1 MTHHPQDRTGMMLA
15 TMSLHSLGFQMVYR
29 LRADAA
35 AQDHHDSLEQSMMQR
50 AVEEDALREREKL
63 ERAHT
68 KLAKAQAER
77 ANQQALWEAD
87 ARRNLRTMHR
97 DIRMEQVRY
106 IICE

>member
-1 MTHHPQDRTGMMLA
+1 ML
-15 TMSLHSLGFQMVYR
+15 MVISLQMVYR

-35 AQDHHDSLEQSMMQR
+35 AQEHCDALEQSMMQR

-68 KLAKAQAER
+68 KLARAQAER
-77 ANQQALWEAD
+77 ANQQALQEAD

-106 IICE
+106 HNYVV

>member
-1 MTHHPQDRTGMMLA
+1 
-15 TMSLHSLGFQMVYR
+15 MVYR

-35 AQDHHDSLEQSMMQR
+35 AQEHRDVLEQSMMQR

-77 ANQQALWEAD
+77 ANQQALQEAS
-87 ARRNLRTMHR
+87 ARRNLRTVHR
-97 DIRMEQVRY
+97 DIRMEQVRHMKV
-106 IICE
+106 

>member
-1 MTHHPQDRTGMMLA
+1 
-15 TMSLHSLGFQMVYR
+15 MVYR

-35 AQDHHDSLEQSMMQR
+35 SHEHRDALEQSMMQR

-77 ANQQALWEAD
+77 ANHQALQEAD

-106 IICE
+106 NVHMYVN

>member
-1 MTHHPQDRTGMMLA
+1 
-15 TMSLHSLGFQMVYR
+15 MVYR

-35 AQDHHDSLEQSMMQR
+35 AGDHRDALEQSMMHR

-77 ANQQALWEAD
+77 ANQQALREAD
-87 ARRNLRTMHR
+87 ARRNIRAIHA
-97 DIRMEQVRY
+97 DIRMEQVR
-106 IICE
+106 

>member
-1 MTHHPQDRTGMMLA
+1 
-15 TMSLHSLGFQMVYR
+15 MVYR
-29 LRADAA
+29 LRADTA

-77 ANQQALWEAD
+77 ANQQALQEAD
-87 ARRNLRTMHR
+87 ARRNLGTMHR

-106 IICE
+106 SKVENCRYL

>member
-1 MTHHPQDRTGMMLA
+1 
-15 TMSLHSLGFQMVYR
+15 MVYR

-35 AQDHHDSLEQSMMQR
+35 AQEHRDALEQSMMHR

-77 ANQQALWEAD
+77 ANQQALQEAD
-87 ARRNLRTMHR
+87 TRRNIRTIHR
-97 DIRMEQVRY
+97 DIRMEHVR
-106 IICE
+106 

>member
-1 MTHHPQDRTGMMLA
+1 
-15 TMSLHSLGFQMVYR
+15 MVYR

-35 AQDHHDSLEQSMMQR
+35 AQEHREALQQSMLER

-77 ANQQALWEAD
+77 ANQQALQEAD
-87 ARRNLRTMHR
+87 AVRSLRTMHR
-97 DIRMEQVRY
+97 DIQMDQVLY
-106 IICE
+106 